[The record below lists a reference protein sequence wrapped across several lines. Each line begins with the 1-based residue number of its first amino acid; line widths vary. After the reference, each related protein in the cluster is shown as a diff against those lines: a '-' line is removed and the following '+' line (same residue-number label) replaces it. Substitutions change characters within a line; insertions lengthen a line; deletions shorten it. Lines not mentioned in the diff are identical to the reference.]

1 MAKKTNDDGEE
12 DKFKPV
18 QRKPLTATQR
28 QILQQAF
35 DKGEQAGK
43 RRDFDYAMQMFSQ
56 CVAGDPGSLDYARA
70 FVETVQK
77 KYNNNKK
84 GSSFAGFKGM
94 GAKAALKKG
103 LNKGDPPGA
112 IKAGLEYLK
121 LNPWDI
127 PTLMQMGQAMA
138 AAGCY
143 DTQLYYLRLA
153 RDTAPDPG
161 DVDIHRACA
170 DALAKM
176 GQFDQAMAC
185 WERVKKHHPNNEE
198 AQQSIASLHTDK
210 IAAVGSGR
218 DTQGKKGGGA
228 AGEEEAE
235 LRRQHTEDPTNP
247 TYATELAE
255 LLCREERYGDAEA
268 ALQQTL
274 DATGGEIKIRELLED
289 VQLRRVKYNLNVA
302 EKKAAAEPSDEA
314 KDLVRGME
322 KELIKVEIE
331 VYRSRS
337 DRHPGNT
344 NWKYEYALRLKL
356 AGNFTEAIKAFQEA
370 RGDAKRK
377 AAVFVELGDC
387 FVKIKQFKLAVSNYS
402 TSLENMNER
411 EVELRKRAL
420 YSAGVVSM
428 DALDDLDSA
437 ERFFT
442 ELAGL
447 DFAFKDVSKRLDE
460 INRRRNTG

>member
-1 MAKKTNDDGEE
+1 MAIKSENA
-12 DKFKPV
+12 DKPQLV
-18 QRKPLTATQR
+18 QRKPVSAAQR

-35 DKGEQAGK
+35 DKGEQAAK
-43 RRDFDYAMQMFSQ
+43 RRDFDYATQMFSQ
-56 CVAGDPGSLDYARA
+56 CVTGDPGSLDYARA

-103 LNKGDPPGA
+103 LNKADFATAVKG
-112 IKAGLEYLK
+112 GLEYLK

-127 PTLMQMGQAMA
+127 PTLMQMA
-138 AAGCY
+138 AATAGLGCY
-143 DTQLYYLRLA
+143 DAQLYYLRLA

-161 DVDIHRACA
+161 DVDILRACA
-170 DALAKM
+170 EALAKM

-185 WERVKKHHPNNEE
+185 WERVKKYHPNNEE

-210 IAAVGSGR
+210 ISAVGSGR
-218 DTQGKKGGGA
+218 DNQGGKKGSGV

-255 LLCREERYGDAEA
+255 LLCREERYGDAEE
-268 ALQQTL
+268 ALKQTL

-289 VQLRRVKYNLNVA
+289 VQLRGSKFNVNLA
-302 EKKAAAEPSDEA
+302 EKKAAQEPSEEA
-314 KDLVRGME
+314 TDLLRRME

-331 VYRSRS
+331 VYRARS
-337 DRHPGNT
+337 DRYPGNT

-356 AGNFTEAIKAFQEA
+356 AGNYTEAIKAFQEA

-402 TSLENMNER
+402 TSLENMTDR
-411 EVELRKRAL
+411 EIELRKRAL
-420 YSAGVVSM
+420 YAAGVVSM
-428 DALDDLDSA
+428 DALADLDSA
-437 ERFFT
+437 ERFLT
-442 ELAGL
+442 ELAGH

-460 INRRRNTG
+460 INRRRNNA